1 MDKEAQRE
9 LAKNL
14 AAQFATIRHQST
26 SAASSTS
33 ASTSANAVKDA
44 NIAELASRLG
54 TLMVQTPATPSP
66 VQRQTGAISFESIPD
81 PSIYEQDFVSTYT
94 TVNESVKQM
103 DDRELLDLASDL
115 MPISQLFEEA
125 EAMAA
130 EHPEDSIDDTVIRRL
145 LHWFKNDF
153 FKWVNEPPCTSCQ
166 GKTTFIAGAAPTPQE
181 RVDGAGMVETYRC
194 SQSCTE
200 VTRFPRYGGVPKI
213 LFETR
218 RGRCGEWAHTFTVCC
233 RALGYKAR
241 YVHDTTDHVWTEVWS
256 EHKKRWIHCD
266 SCEAAYDQ
274 PLLYST
280 GWGKTLSYCIAFS
293 GKFPHTHLYAHD
305 ANAPTPFWRLHTLA

>member
-9 LAKNL
+9 LAKHL
-14 AAQFATIRHQST
+14 AAQFASIRRQST

-33 ASTSANAVKDA
+33 ASTTANAANDA
-44 NIAELASRLG
+44 NISELASRLG
-54 TLMVQTPATPSP
+54 KLMTQTPATSSP
-66 VQRQTGAISFESIPD
+66 VQSQTGANSFESVPD
-81 PSIYEQDFVSTYT
+81 PSIYEQDFVNTYT
-94 TVNESVKQM
+94 KVNESVKQM
-103 DDRELLDLASDL
+103 EDRELLDLASDS
-115 MPISQLFEEA
+115 MPISQFFEEA

-153 FKWVNEPPCTSCQ
+153 FKW
-166 GKTTFIAGAAPTPQE
+166 GKTIFIAGAAPTPQE
-181 RVDGAGMVETYRC
+181 QADGAGMVETYRC
-194 SQSCTE
+194 SQSCIE

-241 YVHDTTDHVWTEVWS
+241 YIHDTTDHVWTEVWS

-280 GWGKTLSYCIAFS
+280 GWGKTLSYCVAFS
-293 GKFPHTHLYAHD
+293 GKFPHTHLDAHD
-305 ANAPTPFWRLHTLA
+305 ATPFCLLPLRTLT